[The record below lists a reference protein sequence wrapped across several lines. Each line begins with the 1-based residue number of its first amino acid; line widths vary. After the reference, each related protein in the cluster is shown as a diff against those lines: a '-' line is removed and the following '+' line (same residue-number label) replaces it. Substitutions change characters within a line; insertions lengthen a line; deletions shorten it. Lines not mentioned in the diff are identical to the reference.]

1 MKEGLLLKTDGRNQV
16 VGVYAMN
23 PRVKHVCQEDAKLI
37 TVTSILEI
45 IVPAQIFAVILVKN
59 TPETWKD

>member
-1 MKEGLLLKTDGRNQV
+1 MKEGLLLKTGVQDQV

-23 PRVKHVCQEDAKLI
+23 PRVKNACQEDAKLI

-59 TPETWKD
+59 TQETWKD